1 MATLPPFNTKAYM
14 EVIGIND
21 FWSYDDGTG
30 TDYFVGFPYK
40 WDVRITVDVQAHG
53 SGATSFPLYYTG
65 SDVKEGMWL
74 AGTTDGLAWQITTIN
89 SNNGSVLECVI
100 EDIDRFN
107 VINDPQQ
114 AGAAPGFGT
123 VALFSLSEDGQ
134 PILSAYPSSTFL
146 DNFPVALVSRFAYR
160 NNKSKYVPV
169 KQTAHG
175 LSVDDF
181 IYLTSDGSYQAIAAS
196 NANKLLLSSIVGQVT
211 TVTSLNSFD
220 FQPRGDIRKDVTLP
234 MDSVPGQ
241 LIYLD
246 PSAPGKLT
254 ATRPA
259 KLATPMY
266 IRLVEPNT
274 GIYMGAG
281 SGGGAVDEDE
291 LRFATVYR
299 VANLAA
305 RDAID
310 VTKLKEGDQAYVS
323 DAGGGEWALFMV
335 NSKTLTP
342 LAVTWTKLVDM
353 DASNVDGRTVGVT
366 FRYNALPTQDI
377 YRISPTDR
385 VTVVTVDVTEAFH
398 TSATLTVGDDADH
411 ERLVSDQHIDLSVVD
426 TYTITPSYQ
435 YGGTDESWIRAYLS
449 AGSSTTGSVRVT
461 ISYI

>member
-1 MATLPPFNTKAYM
+1 MSNTPALILKGTMAVQTSVENWSSTDNTDPYIDFPFKWSVQVYVDPMIHANPNTRTGY
-14 EVIGIND
+14 
-21 FWSYDDGTG
+21 SYDA
-30 TDYFVGFPYK
+30 Y
-40 WDVRITVDVQAHG
+40 DVQPG
-53 SGATSFPLYYTG
+53 CWISGQLGGY
-65 SDVKEGMWL
+65 V
-74 AGTTDGLAWQITTIN
+74 WQVVESTPID
-89 SNNGSVLECVI
+89 SNNAILVI
-100 EDIDRFN
+100 EDVGHYNAFLDVNLSGGGPIDGEIIVFQL
-107 VINDPQQ
+107 NDR
-114 AGAAPGFGT
+114 G
-123 VALFSLSEDGQ
+123 L
-134 PILSAYPSSTFL
+134 PILAGIQPNAFSDTFYG
-146 DNFPVALVSRFAYR
+146 DLVSRFEFR
-160 NNKSKYVPV
+160 NVAQDYVSV
-169 KQTAHG
+169 HQVAHG
-175 LSVDDF
+175 LQKDDM
-181 IYLTSDGSYQAIAAS
+181 IYMTAGGVYQALAATT
-196 NANKLLLSSIVGQVT
+196 ANKLLLGQMVGQVT
-211 TVTSLNSFD
+211 TVRNDDYFSFK
-220 FQPRGDIRKDVTLP
+220 PRGEIRTNITLP
-234 MDSVPGQ
+234 ADSVPGQ

-246 PSAPGKLT
+246 PVIPGKLT
-254 ATRPA
+254 ATRPT
-259 KLATPMY
+259 KLATPLY
-266 IRLVEPNT
+266 IRLDTVNR

-299 VANLAA
+299 VADLAA

-310 VTKLKEGDQAYVS
+310 VAKLKEGDQAYVS

-335 NSKTLTP
+335 NTKTLTP

-385 VTVVTVDVTEAFH
+385 VTVVTVEVTEAFH

-449 AGSSTTGSVRVT
+449 AGSTTTGSVRVT